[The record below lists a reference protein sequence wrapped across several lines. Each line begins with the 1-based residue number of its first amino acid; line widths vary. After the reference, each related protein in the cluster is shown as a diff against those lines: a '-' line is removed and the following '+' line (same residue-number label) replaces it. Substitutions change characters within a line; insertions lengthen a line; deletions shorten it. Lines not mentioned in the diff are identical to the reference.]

1 VNKSRG
7 NSKKTIL
14 IIWILLLLGAVFL
27 LNRYFNGKTEVKYKK
42 YLVIGKENVF
52 VVYDEKISLKIPQD
66 TYVGQEKMVAD
77 YLKKK
82 EYSELFQVI
91 KSIFPED
98 LEGYIAPKKNI
109 DVATDYSINIPTINN
124 GGKNYILTSELNKV
138 FIKLY
143 YGETNKE
150 DASNLMVDVLNASG
164 TPGFSR
170 KVGDKIQKDLGY
182 KYNPATYE
190 EESEYSY
197 IINNSLDTKQLQD
210 LAISLD
216 AKYIK
221 IKAKSKLPTPANA
234 VVILGKE
241 TDGLLGINIYKN
253 VQADEE
259 NVKKLR
265 EALYK
270 NLKSTTTKEAI
281 ESPYIEYK
289 AEDYY
294 IAFKISKLLGINS
307 LVENNELNNKINV
320 YIK

>member
-1 VNKSRG
+1 MNKSRG

-210 LAISLD
+210 LVISLD

-253 VQADEE
+253 DQADEE

-294 IAFKISKLLGINS
+294 TAFKISKLLGINS